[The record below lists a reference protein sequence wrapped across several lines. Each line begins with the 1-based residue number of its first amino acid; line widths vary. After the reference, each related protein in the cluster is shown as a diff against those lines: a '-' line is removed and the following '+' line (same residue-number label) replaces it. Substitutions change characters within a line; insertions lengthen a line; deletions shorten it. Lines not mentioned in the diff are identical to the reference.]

1 MFEPVARDRLVRCH
15 LRMIHIAAKTQT
27 ARTAMELYMN
37 VSVKSS
43 LNSDVMALS
52 PDRFLAWR
60 SDRAALGLIR
70 AERA

>member
-1 MFEPVARDRLVRCH
+1 
-15 LRMIHIAAKTQT
+15 MIHIAAKTQT